1 MSRCLASLC
10 GRSGA
15 TLVTGKNGLGS
26 VPHRRRTRFVRR
38 TARRGAAAVE
48 FAVVCIP
55 FFLLVFGMFEIG
67 RMMMVRQ
74 ILTNASR
81 EGARAVILESAT
93 VADVETMVTDYAAS
107 CSIPGATAICS
118 PNDLNSVGPKEPITV
133 TVSVPFSNVSW
144 LPGAW
149 FFSQSDQI
157 VASAQM
163 GREILE

>member
-1 MSRCLASLC
+1 MYQYLASFI
-10 GRSGA
+10 
-15 TLVTGKNGLGS
+15 
-26 VPHRRRTRFVRR
+26 PRRRTLTSAGGPVRCAPGLR
-38 TARRGAAAVE
+38 RSRCVSKKSRRGAAAVE

-149 FFSQSDQI
+149 FFGQSDQI